1 MAHGGLLFHS
11 MRNADAERGG
21 GPSGASGSGFGLFIF
36 LIKMFAVHPR
46 SRRTT
51 KMVDDRLCWPRRQAS
66 FFVVRCFLRPLPC
79 VQREGARQRPF
90 AVQKCVVRP
99 LLCVSGENTRQSHCY
114 AFLGLCRALERRGYA
129 KTFIIPKTRVIQPK
143 HSNAVVEGIKEVH
156 QKLFNPGV
164 F

>member
-99 LLCVSGENTRQSHCY
+99 LPCVSGKTHGKAIAMRFS
-114 AFLGLCRALERRGYA
+114 AF
-129 KTFIIPKTRVIQPK
+129 
-143 HSNAVVEGIKEVH
+143 AVR
-156 QKLFNPGV
+156 
-164 F
+164 